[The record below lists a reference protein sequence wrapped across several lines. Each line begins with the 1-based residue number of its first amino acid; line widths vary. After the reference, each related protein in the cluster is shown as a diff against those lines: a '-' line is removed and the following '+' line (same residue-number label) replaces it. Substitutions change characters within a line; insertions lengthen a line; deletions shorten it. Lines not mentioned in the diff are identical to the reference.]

1 MAVKD
6 THIKDRWK
14 PTTLQHA
21 AKSKKEKAPKS
32 FENIVRLLVGED
44 TECGK
49 HCNFMSYAKET
60 TGKQQQW
67 QQQRQFSIQML
78 FKRPIFLVNDLT
90 LNSQRF

>member
-6 THIKDRWK
+6 TLLRI
-14 PTTLQHA
+14 TESLQLFSTQQKA
-21 AKSKKEKAPKS
+21 NRKKAPKS
-32 FENIVRLLVGED
+32 FENTVRLLVGED

-49 HCNFMSYAKET
+49 HCNFVSYAKET
-60 TGKQQQW
+60 TEKQQQW